1 MPLMELPDDLEA
13 SLYAYREHVM
23 KARTQLAI
31 DLIPD
36 GAA

>member
-13 SLYAYREHVM
+13 SLYACREQVV
-23 KARTQLAI
+23 KARAQLAI